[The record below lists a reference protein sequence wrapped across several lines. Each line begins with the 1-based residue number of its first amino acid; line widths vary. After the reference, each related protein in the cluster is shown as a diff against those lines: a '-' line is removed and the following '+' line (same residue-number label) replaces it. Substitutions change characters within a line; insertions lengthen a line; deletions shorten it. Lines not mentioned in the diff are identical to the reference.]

1 MSKDYFAEVD
11 LSVENSAHTKLIAM
25 CGSDKR
31 VLDVGCSSGHL
42 AAALAERGCVVAG
55 VELDPAAAARAA
67 LACDKVVIGDLDS
80 IDLGREFRDARFDVI
95 LFGDVLE
102 HLKCPQT
109 TLTQARGLLTP
120 GGFVG
125 GASVP
130 NIAHASVRLMLLKGE
145 FNYEDL
151 GILDDTHLRFFT
163 MKTLRDLFESCGYI
177 VDSLDWTELRIHEE
191 SLREALDPLG
201 INDISGIIETFAA
214 PDAVALQYIVKA
226 FAATEEAQVR
236 RLSEQKVSAERR
248 AAVLE
253 RDMGGFRDAAES
265 SAAMMARYEKTVES
279 YRQLE
284 EEIERRG
291 ERLKVVEERLR
302 LHDSELAARDANIR
316 ELEGRLADSRNE
328 TWRARS
334 EALGL
339 REELQM
345 RFTARLRRRLGR
357 GAKNTEQ

>member
-1 MSKDYFAEVD
+1 MSKDYSAKVD
-11 LSVENSAHTKLIAM
+11 LSFENSSHTKMIAM
-25 CGSDKR
+25 CGSDKT
-31 VLDVGCSSGHL
+31 VLDVGCHSGGL

-67 LACDKVVIGDLDS
+67 LVCDRVVVGDLDT
-80 IDLGREFRDARFDVI
+80 IDLRREFGDTRFDVI

-102 HLKCPQT
+102 HLKSPQT
-109 TLTQARGLLTP
+109 TLIQARGLLAP
-120 GGFVG
+120 GGFVA
-125 GASVP
+125 ASVP
-130 NIAHASVRLMLLKGE
+130 NIAHATIRLMLLKGE
-145 FNYEDL
+145 FNYENM

-163 MKTLRDLFESCGYI
+163 MKSVRDLFEGSGYI
-177 VDSLDWTELRIHEE
+177 VDSMDWTEWRLPEE
-191 SLREALDPLG
+191 SLKEALDPLG
-201 INDISGIIETFAA
+201 INDISGIAEAFAA
-214 PDAVALQYIVKA
+214 PDAVAFQYVVKA

-236 RLSEQKVSAERR
+236 TLSEQKVSAERR
-248 AAVLE
+248 VAELE
-253 RDMGGFRDAAES
+253 RDMVGLKNVAES
-265 SAAMMARYEKTVES
+265 STDVMARYQKTVES

-284 EEIERRG
+284 EEIEMRG
-291 ERLKVVEERLR
+291 ERLKVVEEQLR
-302 LHDSELAARDANIR
+302 LHDAEVATRDRYIR
-316 ELEGRLADSRNE
+316 ELEERLADSHNE